1 LYQLRGLR
9 NVKIYLVRHG
19 QAEHS
24 WQEADNPGLSE
35 RGHLQ
40 AAATAQQLALIIEPE
55 VQLISSPMVRA
66 QQTAQPLAQALGRPV
81 SIIDAFREI
90 PTPVPLAERQGWLK
104 SIARQ
109 TWSEQEE
116 MLRAWRQA
124 LLQELRQVRQ
134 PAVVFTHFMVLNAI
148 VGALTGEDR
157 VVCYLPDN
165 ASVTTAQWSGQDL
178 QLLELGQQL
187 KTVVH

>member
-1 LYQLRGLR
+1 M
-9 NVKIYLVRHG
+9 KIYLIRHG

-35 RGHLQ
+35 RGHQQ
-40 AAATAQQLALIIEPE
+40 AAATARQLALIIEPE

-66 QQTAQPLAQALGRPV
+66 RETAQPLAASLGTTV
-81 SIIDAFREI
+81 SIIEEFREI

-104 SIARQ
+104 SIARHA
-109 TWSEQEE
+109 WSEQEE
-116 MLRAWRQA
+116 MVRAWHQG
-124 LLQELRQVRQ
+124 LLQELRLIRQ

-148 VGALTGEDR
+148 VGALTGDDR

-165 ASVTTAQWSGQDL
+165 ASVTTVQWTEQTL
-178 QLLELGQQL
+178 QLVELGQQL

>member
-1 LYQLRGLR
+1 LHQLAGYEI
-9 NVKIYLVRHG
+9 VKIYLVRHG

-24 WQEADNPGLSE
+24 WQEADNSGLSE
-35 RGHLQ
+35 RGHQQ
-40 AAATAQQLALIIEPE
+40 AAATAQQLALIIEPG

-66 QQTAQPLAQALGRPV
+66 QQTAQPLAQ
-81 SIIDAFREI
+81 
-90 PTPVPLAERQGWLK
+90 
-104 SIARQ
+104 

-116 MLRAWRQA
+116 MVRAWHQA
-124 LLQELRQVRQ
+124 LLQELWQVRQ

-148 VGALTGEDR
+148 VAALTGDDR

-165 ASVTTAQWSGQDL
+165 ASVTTVQWSGRDL

>member
-24 WQEADNPGLSE
+24 WQEADNSGLSE
-35 RGHLQ
+35 RGHQQ
-40 AAATAQQLALIIEPE
+40 AAATAQQLALIIEPG

-66 QQTAQPLAQALGRPV
+66 QQTAQPLAQTLGRPV

-104 SIARQ
+104 SISRQ

-116 MLRAWRQA
+116 MVRAWHQA
-124 LLQELRQVRQ
+124 LLQELWQVRQ

-148 VGALTGEDR
+148 VAALTGDDR

-165 ASVTTAQWSGQDL
+165 ASVTTVQWSGRDL